1 MTWSLMDLIIVLLL
15 VLGMLHGLVRG
26 IGRTLGGIV
35 GLLLGGALALWLIPL
50 IPLETGGTSV
60 RLLVLG
66 GLVVLGML
74 GGHALGEA
82 LLGRIAGMPSQRD
95 SDRKSVV

>member
-26 IGRTLGGIV
+26 IGRTLGGIA

-66 GLVVLGML
+66 GLGLS
-74 GGHALGEA
+74 
-82 LLGRIAGMPSQRD
+82 LLPGLPAVRVEPDVYCR
-95 SDRKSVV
+95 